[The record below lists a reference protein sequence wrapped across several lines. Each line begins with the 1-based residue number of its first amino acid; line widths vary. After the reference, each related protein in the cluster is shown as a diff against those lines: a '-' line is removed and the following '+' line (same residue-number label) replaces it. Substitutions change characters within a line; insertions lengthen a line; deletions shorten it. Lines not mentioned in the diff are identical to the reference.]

1 MIKTIPTTTFLLT
14 YLFICG
20 SLYLIGY
27 WSTFDVDIFSLIS
40 VYDIPKNFVYPLML
54 SQAVYIVNMITGQYL
69 IQNIFL
75 EKKEDTDNFIEIKKS
90 WSEKKQR
97 IISAFSSISFWVALT
112 IVVLPFV
119 FENAHKNTF
128 YWFIISTMLSY
139 FLLFKFVNN
148 SYVKIKIQN
157 NLLRFYIGHFL
168 TFFPIACFSSGK
180 ILSLDIYH
188 NKKVSFFDV
197 IDNRNNS
204 QINDIKCLKFLGFV
218 SDKYIYSTI
227 DNQQVF
233 ILSKEAC
240 SGIVVSK
247 N

>member
-20 SLYLIGY
+20 SLYLIGF

-54 SQAVYIVNMITGQYL
+54 SQAAYILNMITGQYL
-69 IQNIFL
+69 YQNHFL
-75 EKKEDTDNFIEIKKS
+75 AKNEDKDNFIEIKEN

-97 IISAFSSISFWVALT
+97 IIGFFSSISFWIMF
-112 IVVLPFV
+112 IVLLLPLII
-119 FENAHKNTF
+119 ENAYRNTL
-128 YWFIISTMLSY
+128 YWFIISTLLSY

-148 SYVKIKIQN
+148 SFVKIKIQN
-157 NLLRFYIGHFL
+157 NLLRFYLGHFL

-180 ILSLDIYH
+180 ISSLNIYD
-188 NKKVSFFDV
+188 NKQIIFFDV
-197 IDNRNNS
+197 IDNTNKP

-233 ILSKEAC
+233 ILSKESC
-240 SGIVVSK
+240 SGIVISK